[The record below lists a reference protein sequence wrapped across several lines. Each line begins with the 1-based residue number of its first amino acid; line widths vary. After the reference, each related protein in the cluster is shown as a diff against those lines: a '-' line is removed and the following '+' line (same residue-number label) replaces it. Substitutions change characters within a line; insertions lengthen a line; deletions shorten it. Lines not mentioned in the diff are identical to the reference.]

1 MTVFALENYSVLI
14 GDMRIVDSLS
24 LDIAAGQ
31 ITALAGA
38 SGSGKSMTAMTPFGL
53 SAGRGDGSAM
63 LDGQQLTGM
72 AEKQIAR
79 LRAAKT
85 GFVFQ
90 QPLTAMTP
98 HRTVRQHLEEAAMQA
113 GGARPSKTELTAMID
128 RVGLTDPASKLRQF
142 PHRLSGGERQ
152 RVLIAC
158 ATAHQPKL
166 LVADE
171 PTSALDASLRREIMD
186 LLTGLCREDGMAMLL
201 VSHDLASVE
210 RDADQLLLLR
220 EGRVEE
226 QGDAGEISVAPASE
240 YGRALMA
247 ATPRISE
254 PMPALDVPGE
264 TMMEARDLHVRFK
277 KPGWRSGYI
286 DAVRDASFTL
296 ARGETLAIVGGSGS
310 GKSTLGRAVAGLG
323 PLTGG
328 EILWDGEPMPPRGSR
343 TRAHRSLMQPVFQD
357 PVASLNPRWQVADI
371 IAEPAIQLHRLRP
384 DTEQMTQLLGEV
396 GLTADFAERRAITLS
411 GGQAQRVAIARAL
424 VAEPDMLLLDEA
436 TSALDP
442 LVADGVSQL
451 LGRLQKSRGLSM
463 LFITHDLAL
472 ARRCAH
478 RIAVMEDGRI
488 VECAPRDILFD
499 APQAEA
505 TAKLIAASV

>member
-1 MTVFALENYSVLI
+1 MSIFALSNYSVMI
-14 GDMRIVDSLS
+14 GDKRIVDNLS
-24 LDIAAGQ
+24 LDIDAGQ
-31 ITALAGA
+31 IVALAGA

-53 SAGRGDGSAM
+53 SAGHGEGSAM
-63 LDGQQLTGM
+63 LDGAQLTGL
-72 AEKQIAR
+72 AEHRMAR

-85 GFVFQ
+85 GFIFQ

-98 HRTVRQHLEEAAMQA
+98 HRTVRQHVEEAAMQA
-113 GGARPSKTELTAMID
+113 GGARPSKADLIAMLG

-166 LVADE
+166 LIADE
-171 PTSALDASLRREIMD
+171 PTSALDASLRRDIMD

-210 RDADQLLLLR
+210 RDADQLLLLQ

-226 QGDAGEISVAPASE
+226 QGAAAAIAAAPASE
-240 YGRALMA
+240 YGRILMA
-247 ATPRISE
+247 ATPRMSE
-254 PMPALDVPGE
+254 PMPALETPGE
-264 TMMEARDLHVRFK
+264 PLLEARDLHVRFK
-277 KPGWRSGYI
+277 KPGWRSGHI

-323 PLTGG
+323 PVTGG
-328 EILWDGEPMPPRGSR
+328 EMFWKGEPLPPRGKR
-343 TRAHRSLMQPVFQD
+343 TRAHRGLMQPVFQD

-371 IAEPAIQLHRLRP
+371 IAEPALQLHGLRP
-384 DTEQMTQLLGEV
+384 DADQLTQLLDEV
-396 GLTADFAERRAITLS
+396 GLTADYAQRRAITLS

-424 VAEPDMLLLDEA
+424 IAEPAMLLLDEA
-436 TSALDP
+436 TSSLDP
-442 LVADGVSQL
+442 LVAQGVSQL
-451 LGRLQKSRGLSM
+451 FSRLQKSRGLSM
-463 LFITHDLAL
+463 LLITHDLAL

-478 RIAVMEDGRI
+478 RIAVMQDGEI

-499 APQAEA
+499 APQSQA
-505 TAKLIAASV
+505 TKKLIAASV